1 MNEDKY
7 MTDPLHHRID
17 YTSGSLD
24 ENDAAENPFDQFR
37 FWFAEAGRVVE
48 RDPNAMTLSTV
59 APDGRPSS
67 RIVLLRGYG
76 DDGFVFFTNYDSRK
90 GQDLAVNPH
99 ASLLLFW
106 AALERQIRI
115 EGTVSKVSADESDAY
130 FSLRP
135 VGNRLGAW
143 ASPQSREIPSREAL
157 AQRVRE
163 FERKFGDAPPR
174 PDNWG
179 GYRLKP
185 DAIEFWQGRADRLHD
200 RLLYRRDGERWNR
213 VRLAP

>member
-1 MNEDKY
+1 M
-7 MTDPLHHRID
+7 DPIHHRID

-24 ENDAAENPFDQFR
+24 ECDAAENPIEQFR
-37 FWFAEAGRVVE
+37 IWFSEAGRVVE

-59 APDGRPSS
+59 GSDGRPSG

-76 DDGFVFFTNYDSRK
+76 EDGFVFFTNYDSRK
-90 GQDLAVNPH
+90 GHELAKNPH

-115 EGTVSKVSADESDAY
+115 EGTVTRVSAEESDAY

-143 ASPQSREIPSREAL
+143 ASPQSRIIPSRESL
-157 AQRVRE
+157 AARVSE
-163 FERKFGDAPPR
+163 FEARFGSAPPR
-174 PDNWG
+174 PEHWG
-179 GYRLKP
+179 GYRLRP
-185 DAIEFWQGRADRLHD
+185 DAIEFWQGRSDRLHD
-200 RLLYRRDGERWNR
+200 RLLYQREGEGWSR

>member
-1 MNEDKY
+1 
-7 MTDPLHHRID
+7 MTDPMHHRID

-24 ENDAAENPFDQFR
+24 ESDAADNPFDQFR
-37 FWFAEAGRVVE
+37 FWFAEAGRLIE
-48 RDPNAMTLSTV
+48 RDPNAMTLATV
-59 APDGRPSS
+59 GSDGRPSA

-76 DDGFVFFTNYDSRK
+76 EDGFVFFTNYDSRK
-90 GQDLAVNPH
+90 GEELAANPQ

-106 AALERQIRI
+106 APLERQIRI
-115 EGTVSKVSADESDAY
+115 EGTVSKVSAEESDAY

-143 ASPQSREIPSREAL
+143 ASPQSREIPSRESL

-163 FERKFGDAPPR
+163 FEARFGSAPPR

-200 RLLYRRDGERWNR
+200 RLLYRREQEGWRR

>member
-1 MNEDKY
+1 M
-7 MTDPLHHRID
+7 DPIHHRID

-24 ENDAAENPFDQFR
+24 ECDAAENPIEQFR
-37 FWFAEAGRVVE
+37 IWFSEAGRVVE

-59 APDGRPSS
+59 GSDGRPSG

-76 DDGFVFFTNYDSRK
+76 EDGFVFFTNYDSRK
-90 GQDLAVNPH
+90 GHELANNPH

-115 EGTVSKVSADESDAY
+115 EGTVTRVSAEESDAY
-130 FSLRP
+130 FALRP

-143 ASPQSREIPSREAL
+143 ASPQSRVIPSRESL
-157 AQRVRE
+157 AARVSEYEAR
-163 FERKFGDAPPR
+163 FGSAPPR
-174 PDNWG
+174 PEHWG
-179 GYRLKP
+179 GYRLRP
-185 DAIEFWQGRADRLHD
+185 DAIEFWQGRSDRLHD
-200 RLLYRRDGERWNR
+200 RLLYRREGEGWNR

>member
-1 MNEDKY
+1 
-7 MTDPLHHRID
+7 MTDPIHHRID

-24 ENDAAENPFDQFR
+24 ESDAADNPFDQFR
-37 FWFAEAGRVVE
+37 FWFSEAGRLIE
-48 RDPNAMTLSTV
+48 RDPNAMTLATV
-59 APDGRPSS
+59 GSDGRPSA

-76 DDGFVFFTNYDSRK
+76 EDGFVFFTNYDSRK
-90 GQDLAVNPH
+90 GEELAANPQ

-106 AALERQIRI
+106 APLERQIRI
-115 EGTVSKVSADESDAY
+115 EGTVSKVSAEESDAY

-143 ASPQSREIPSREAL
+143 ASPQSREIPSRESL

-163 FERKFGDAPPR
+163 FEARFGSAPPR

-200 RLLYRRDGERWNR
+200 RLLYRREQEGWRR

>member
-1 MNEDKY
+1 M
-7 MTDPLHHRID
+7 DPIHHRID

-24 ENDAAENPFDQFR
+24 EADAADDPIEQFR
-37 FWFAEAGRVVE
+37 SWFMEAGRVVE
-48 RDPNAMTLSTV
+48 RDPNAMTLATV
-59 APDGRPSS
+59 DKDGRPSA

-76 DDGFVFFTNYDSRK
+76 EDGFVFFTNYHSRK
-90 GQDLAVNPH
+90 GRELEANPN

-115 EGTVSKVSADESDAY
+115 DGTVSKVTPEESDAY

-135 VGNRLGAW
+135 VSNRLGAW
-143 ASPQSREIPSREAL
+143 ASPQSREIPSRESL
-157 AQRVRE
+157 AERVSE
-163 FERKFGDAPPR
+163 FEAKFGTSPPR
-174 PDNWG
+174 PENWG
-179 GYRLKP
+179 GYRLRP

-200 RLLYRRDGERWNR
+200 RLLYRKHPSGWGR

>member
-1 MNEDKY
+1 M
-7 MTDPLHHRID
+7 DPIHHRID

-24 ENDAAENPFDQFR
+24 ETEAAVNPLDQFR

-48 RDPNAMTLSTV
+48 RDPNAMTLATV
-59 APDGRPSS
+59 GADGRPSA

-76 DDGFVFFTNYDSRK
+76 EDGFVFFTNYDSRK
-90 GQDLAVNPH
+90 GSELEANPH
-99 ASLLLFW
+99 ATLLLFW

-115 EGTVSKVSADESDAY
+115 EGTVSRVSAEESDAY
-130 FSLRP
+130 FALRP

-143 ASPQSREIPSREAL
+143 ASPQSREIPSRESL
-157 AQRVRE
+157 VQRVRE
-163 FERKFGDAPPR
+163 FEERFGSAPPR

-179 GYRLKP
+179 GYRLHP
-185 DAIEFWQGRADRLHD
+185 DSIEFWQGRSDRLHD
-200 RLLYRRDGERWNR
+200 RLLYRREGADWTR

>member
-1 MNEDKY
+1 
-7 MTDPLHHRID
+7 
-17 YTSGSLD
+17 
-24 ENDAAENPFDQFR
+24 
-37 FWFAEAGRVVE
+37 VVE

-59 APDGRPSS
+59 GSDGRPSG

-76 DDGFVFFTNYDSRK
+76 EDGFVFFTNYDSRK
-90 GQDLAVNPH
+90 GHELAKNPH

-115 EGTVSKVSADESDAY
+115 EGTVTRVSAEESDAY

-143 ASPQSREIPSREAL
+143 ASPQSRIIPSRESL
-157 AQRVRE
+157 AARVSEYEAR
-163 FERKFGDAPPR
+163 FGSAPPR
-174 PDNWG
+174 PEHWG
-179 GYRLKP
+179 GYRLRP
-185 DAIEFWQGRADRLHD
+185 DAIEFWQGRSDRLHD
-200 RLLYRRDGERWNR
+200 RLLYRREGEGWSR

>member
-1 MNEDKY
+1 M
-7 MTDPLHHRID
+7 DPIHHRID

-24 ENDAAENPFDQFR
+24 ESEAADNPLDQFR

-48 RDPNAMTLSTV
+48 RDPNAMTLATV
-59 APDGRPSS
+59 GADGRPSA

-76 DDGFVFFTNYDSRK
+76 EDGFVFFTNYDSRK
-90 GQDLAVNPH
+90 GAELEANPH

-106 AALERQIRI
+106 AVLERQIRI
-115 EGTVSKVSADESDAY
+115 EGTVSKVSAEESDAY
-130 FSLRP
+130 YSLRP

-143 ASPQSREIPSREAL
+143 ASPQSREISSRESL
-157 AQRVRE
+157 VRRVLE
-163 FERKFGDAPPR
+163 FEERFGSAPPR

-179 GYRLKP
+179 GYRLHP
-185 DAIEFWQGRADRLHD
+185 DAIEFWQGRSDRLHD
-200 RLLYRRDGERWNR
+200 RLLYRRQGADWTR

>member
-1 MNEDKY
+1 M
-7 MTDPLHHRID
+7 DPIHHRID

-24 ENDAAENPFDQFR
+24 ETEAADNPLDQFR

-48 RDPNAMTLSTV
+48 RDPNAMTLATV
-59 APDGRPSS
+59 GADGRPSA

-76 DDGFVFFTNYDSRK
+76 EDGFVFFTNYDSRK
-90 GQDLAVNPH
+90 GAELAANPH

-115 EGTVSKVSADESDAY
+115 EGTVSKVSAEESDAY
-130 FSLRP
+130 YSLRP

-143 ASPQSREIPSREAL
+143 ASPQSREIPSREL
-157 AQRVRE
+157 LVRRVRE
-163 FERKFGDAPPR
+163 FEERFGSAPPR

-179 GYRLKP
+179 GYRLHP
-185 DAIEFWQGRADRLHD
+185 DAIEFWQGRSDRLHD
-200 RLLYRRDGERWNR
+200 RLLYRRQGADWTR

>member
-1 MNEDKY
+1 M
-7 MTDPLHHRID
+7 DPIHHRID

-24 ENDAAENPFDQFR
+24 ECDAAENPIEQFR
-37 FWFAEAGRVVE
+37 IWFSEAGRVVE

-59 APDGRPSS
+59 GSDGRPSG

-76 DDGFVFFTNYDSRK
+76 EDGFVFFTNYDSRK
-90 GQDLAVNPH
+90 GHELAKNPH

-115 EGTVSKVSADESDAY
+115 EGTVTRVSAEESDAY
-130 FSLRP
+130 FALRP

-143 ASPQSREIPSREAL
+143 ASPQSRVIPSRASLAARVSEYEA
-157 AQRVRE
+157 R
-163 FERKFGDAPPR
+163 FGSAPPR
-174 PDNWG
+174 PEHWG
-179 GYRLKP
+179 GYRLRP
-185 DAIEFWQGRADRLHD
+185 DAIEFWQGRSDRLHD
-200 RLLYRRDGERWNR
+200 RLLYRRESEGWSR

>member
-1 MNEDKY
+1 M
-7 MTDPLHHRID
+7 DPIHHRID

-24 ENDAAENPFDQFR
+24 ECDAAENPMEQFR
-37 FWFAEAGRVVE
+37 IWFSEAGRVVE

-59 APDGRPSS
+59 GSDGRPSG

-76 DDGFVFFTNYDSRK
+76 EDGFVFFTNYDSRK
-90 GQDLAVNPH
+90 GHELAKNPH

-115 EGTVSKVSADESDAY
+115 EGTVTRVSAEESDAY

-143 ASPQSREIPSREAL
+143 ASPQSRVIPSRESL
-157 AQRVRE
+157 AARVSEYEAR
-163 FERKFGDAPPR
+163 FGSAPPR
-174 PDNWG
+174 PEHWG
-179 GYRLKP
+179 GYRLRP
-185 DAIEFWQGRADRLHD
+185 DAIEFWQGRSDRLHD
-200 RLLYRRDGERWNR
+200 RLLYRREGEGWSR

>member
-1 MNEDKY
+1 M
-7 MTDPLHHRID
+7 DPIHHRID

-24 ENDAAENPFDQFR
+24 ESEAADNPLDQFR

-48 RDPNAMTLSTV
+48 RDPNAMTLATV
-59 APDGRPSS
+59 GGDGRPSA

-76 DDGFVFFTNYDSRK
+76 EDGFVFFTNYDSRK
-90 GQDLAVNPH
+90 GAELEANPH

-106 AALERQIRI
+106 AVLERQIRI
-115 EGTVSKVSADESDAY
+115 EGTVSKVSAEESDAY
-130 FSLRP
+130 YSLRP

-143 ASPQSREIPSREAL
+143 ASPQSREISSRESL
-157 AQRVRE
+157 VRRVLE
-163 FERKFGDAPPR
+163 FEERFGSAPPR

-179 GYRLKP
+179 GYRLHP
-185 DAIEFWQGRADRLHD
+185 DAIEFWQGRSDRLHD
-200 RLLYRRDGERWNR
+200 RLLYRRQGADWTR

>member
-1 MNEDKY
+1 M
-7 MTDPLHHRID
+7 DPIHHRID

-24 ENDAAENPFDQFR
+24 ETEAADNPLDQFR
-37 FWFAEAGRVVE
+37 FWFAEAGRLVE
-48 RDPNAMTLSTV
+48 RDPNAMTLATV
-59 APDGRPSS
+59 GADGRPSA

-76 DDGFVFFTNYDSRK
+76 EDGFVFFTNYDSRK
-90 GQDLAVNPH
+90 GAELEANPH

-115 EGTVSKVSADESDAY
+115 EGTVSKVSAEESDAY
-130 FSLRP
+130 YSLRP

-143 ASPQSREIPSREAL
+143 ASPQSREIPSRESL
-157 AQRVRE
+157 VRRVRE
-163 FERKFGDAPPR
+163 LEERFGSAPPR

-179 GYRLKP
+179 GYRLHP
-185 DAIEFWQGRADRLHD
+185 DAIEFWQGRSDRLHD
-200 RLLYRRDGERWNR
+200 RLLYRRQGADWTR

>member
-1 MNEDKY
+1 M
-7 MTDPLHHRID
+7 DPIHHRID

-24 ENDAAENPFDQFR
+24 ETEAADNPLDQFR

-48 RDPNAMTLSTV
+48 RDPNAMTLASV
-59 APDGRPSS
+59 GADGRPSA

-76 DDGFVFFTNYDSRK
+76 EDGFVFFTNYDSRK
-90 GQDLAVNPH
+90 GAELEANPH

-115 EGTVSKVSADESDAY
+115 EGTVSKVSAEESDAY
-130 FSLRP
+130 YSLRP

-143 ASPQSREIPSREAL
+143 ASPQSREIPSRESL
-157 AQRVRE
+157 VRRVRE
-163 FERKFGDAPPR
+163 VEERFGSTPPR
-174 PDNWG
+174 PENWG
-179 GYRLKP
+179 GYRLHP
-185 DAIEFWQGRADRLHD
+185 DAIEFWQGRSDRLHD
-200 RLLYRRDGERWNR
+200 RLLYRRQGADWTR

>member
-1 MNEDKY
+1 
-7 MTDPLHHRID
+7 MTDPIHHRID
-17 YTSGSLD
+17 YTSGALD
-24 ENDAAENPFDQFR
+24 ETEAADNPLDQFR

-59 APDGRPSS
+59 SAEGRPSS

-76 DDGFVFFTNYDSRK
+76 EDGFVFFTNYDSRK
-90 GQDLAVNPH
+90 GNELAVNPH

-115 EGTVSKVSADESDAY
+115 EGTVSKVSEDESDAY

-143 ASPQSREIPSREAL
+143 ASPQSQVIPSRESL
-157 AQRVRE
+157 SQRVRE
-163 FERKFGDAPPR
+163 FEARFGSAPPR
-174 PDNWG
+174 PENWG

-185 DAIEFWQGRADRLHD
+185 EAIEFWQGRADRLHD
-200 RLLYRRDGERWNR
+200 RLLYRREGERWNR

>member
-1 MNEDKY
+1 M
-7 MTDPLHHRID
+7 DPIHHRID

-24 ENDAAENPFDQFR
+24 ETEAADNPLDQFR

-48 RDPNAMTLSTV
+48 RDPNAMTLATV
-59 APDGRPSS
+59 GADGRPSA

-76 DDGFVFFTNYDSRK
+76 EDGFVFFTNYDSRK
-90 GQDLAVNPH
+90 GAELAANPH

-115 EGTVSKVSADESDAY
+115 EGTVSKVSAEESDAY
-130 FSLRP
+130 YSLRP

-143 ASPQSREIPSREAL
+143 ASPQSREIPSRESL
-157 AQRVRE
+157 VRRVRE
-163 FERKFGDAPPR
+163 FEERFGSTPPR
-174 PDNWG
+174 PENWG
-179 GYRLKP
+179 GYRLHP
-185 DAIEFWQGRADRLHD
+185 DAIEFWQGRSDRLHD
-200 RLLYRRDGERWNR
+200 RLLYRRHGADWTR

>member
-1 MNEDKY
+1 M
-7 MTDPLHHRID
+7 DPIHHRID

-24 ENDAAENPFDQFR
+24 ECDAAENPIEQFR
-37 FWFAEAGRVVE
+37 IWFSEAGRVVE

-59 APDGRPSS
+59 GSDGRPSG

-76 DDGFVFFTNYDSRK
+76 EDGFVFFTNYDSRK
-90 GQDLAVNPH
+90 GHELAKNPH

-115 EGTVSKVSADESDAY
+115 EGTVTRVSAEESDAY

-143 ASPQSREIPSREAL
+143 ASPQSRIIPSRESL
-157 AQRVRE
+157 AARVSEYEAR
-163 FERKFGDAPPR
+163 FGSAPPR
-174 PDNWG
+174 PEHWG
-179 GYRLKP
+179 GYRLRP
-185 DAIEFWQGRADRLHD
+185 DAIEFWQGRSDRLHD
-200 RLLYRRDGERWNR
+200 RLLYRREGEGWSR